1 MSLCF
6 TLQNKASVEKTKQAL
21 ESEWNEL
28 QIEMKTLTQSKSDS
42 ESRRKKAES
51 QLQELL
57 VKHGES
63 ERQRTELAE
72 KMTKMQ
78 VSVPSRG
85 VVSPW
90 RSWDH

>member
-1 MSLCF
+1 M
-6 TLQNKASVEKTKQAL
+6 EKTKQAL

-42 ESRRKKAES
+42 ENRRKKAES

-63 ERQRTELAE
+63 ERQRSDLAE

-78 VSVPSRG
+78 VSIT
-85 VVSPW
+85 
-90 RSWDH
+90 